1 MRALRT
7 LSMVLATAA
16 LVAGCASGAPYSAG
30 DDDDDDAISIDLLV
44 IPPVGSDVPA
54 QIISG
59 LGAAELA
66 DGQHNLHLD
75 AGSEMT
81 IHVRSSDLIP
91 IDGASVRFR
100 MRGAVGYDVVETT
113 GPSGDVTLH
122 LGAAI
127 YDIEVDPNPLLY
139 PSLPPR
145 KFSGI
150 TVPPGS
156 APQEQTLTLETG
168 LRVRGTLR
176 DSTGG
181 TLQQWQVS
189 ARRSDDEAARS
200 TAASTSMVGAF
211 EIFVPDAGTWVLQ
224 MSPPALAQGEPT
236 GTQTLEITAE
246 IPDFVFQFPPLATH
260 VVTGT
265 VTGIGGLVTDFSNIT
280 VRARAPQLLVDQPV
294 VGAVISFNGSTTTD
308 VNGFFTMSVLNGSY
322 TVSIEPQANFE
333 YSHTVIPNL
342 EVTSDVALVES
353 LTTLYPKVTVGGT
366 AIDLLSLAG
375 TEGARVRFT
384 SSDGTTAY
392 QFADPNGTSG
402 DGAFEV
408 LSNVGNFTAEVLPAP
423 DSGLVRTSQSVTV
436 ATAITDLQL
445 GLSTGQV
452 VRGKIYDAGGST
464 LELVTVVALD
474 PSTSTAVGSD
484 ESLSGSDG
492 SFALTIPFLELP
504 ATP

>member
-7 LSMVLATAA
+7 LAAAIAAA
-16 LVAGCASGAPYSAG
+16 LLAAGCSAG
-30 DDDDDDAISIDLLV
+30 GPLDDQSSDDDDGAISIDLLV
-44 IPPVGSDVPA
+44 IPPVDSSVPA
-54 QIISG
+54 QIVSG
-59 LGAAELA
+59 LGAAEVG

-75 AGSEMT
+75 AGSQMT

-113 GPSGDVTLH
+113 GSSGDVTLP

-127 YDIEVDPNPLLY
+127 YDIEVDPNPILY

-145 KFSGI
+145 LFAGI
-150 TVPPGS
+150 TVPPGG
-156 APQEQTLTLETG
+156 AAQEQTLTLTAG
-168 LRVRGTLR
+168 LRVRGTVR
-176 DSTGG
+176 DSSGG

-189 ARRSDDEAARS
+189 ARRLGDEASRS
-200 TAASTSMVGAF
+200 SAATTSMVGAF

-224 MSPPALAQGEPT
+224 MSPPPLAVGEPT
-236 GTQTLEITAE
+236 GTQTLDISAE

-265 VTGIGGLVTDFSNIT
+265 VTGIGGLTTDFSNIT

-308 VNGFFTMSVLNGSY
+308 VNGFFTLPVLNGSY
-322 TVSIEPQANFE
+322 TVSVEPQTSFE
-333 YSHTVIPNL
+333 YSHAVIPNL

-353 LTTLYPKVTVGGT
+353 LTSLYPKVTVGGK
-366 AIDLLSLAG
+366 AIDVVSSAG

-384 SSDGTTAY
+384 SADSATAY
-392 QFADPNGTSG
+392 QFADPNGTSS

-408 LSNVGNFTAEVLPAP
+408 LSNVGNFTADVLPAP
-423 DSGLVRTSQSVTV
+423 TSGLVRSSQSVTI
-436 ATAITDLQL
+436 ANPITGLEL

-452 VRGKIYDAGGST
+452 VRGKIYDSNGG
-464 LELVTVVALD
+464 ELQLVIVLALD
-474 PSTSTAVGSD
+474 PETSTPVGSD
-484 ESLSGSDG
+484 EVVSGAG
-492 SFALTIPFLELP
+492 GEWALTIPFLQLP
-504 ATP
+504 